1 MAARPRQRPLAPNPT
16 VSSQALALG
25 LGAGVGAFLL
35 DQKLHIRSDVKRVV
49 MLGPMLKH
57 LKDNDPRTGRT
68 LTNCYADAARKWPH
82 RDAFYF
88 IDEDRR
94 LTFLELD
101 RDGSLH
107 SSFGI
112 GARKVGGAL

>member
-57 LKDNDPRTGRT
+57 LKDCN
-68 LTNCYADAARKWPH
+68 
-82 RDAFYF
+82 
-88 IDEDRR
+88 
-94 LTFLELD
+94 
-101 RDGSLH
+101 
-107 SSFGI
+107 
-112 GARKVGGAL
+112 KVL